1 MVESCQLTAG
11 HARALL
17 NAENPTALAS
27 TIVQKG
33 LNVRQT
39 EMIVRLQKSGSSTSG
54 AVAAKAAEKD
64 PDTLALEH
72 ELSTSLGLRVTLAS
86 RGKGGA
92 LTIAYRSLDQLDDL
106 LKRLR

>member
-1 MVESCQLTAG
+1 MVEKSDLTAG

-17 NAENPTALAS
+17 NVDNPSALAA
-27 TIVQKG
+27 TIVRKG

-39 EMIVRLQKSGSSTSG
+39 EMIVRLQKSGGSPNNAPSPAS
-54 AVAAKAAEKD
+54 AERD
-64 PDTLALEH
+64 PDIVALEH

-92 LTIAYRSLDQLDDL
+92 ITINYRSLDQLDGL
-106 LKRLR
+106 LQRLR